1 MLRQPGI
8 SSKDICKVRST
19 GRKYEIGSIFGDPL
33 LLVKEYSNGI
43 LGMFTNMG
51 QCLFKAA
58 FLKNYFNLI
67 ALFRGVFI
75 EFRILENLPIAWVEF
90 RIEDNSSLLQ
100 RISDFVH
107 KGIVD

>member
-1 MLRQPGI
+1 M
-8 SSKDICKVRST
+8 
-19 GRKYEIGSIFGDPL
+19 
-33 LLVKEYSNGI
+33 
-43 LGMFTNMG
+43 
-51 QCLFKAA
+51 
-58 FLKNYFNLI
+58 KNYFNLI

>member
-51 QCLFKAA
+51 QCLF
-58 FLKNYFNLI
+58 
-67 ALFRGVFI
+67 
-75 EFRILENLPIAWVEF
+75 
-90 RIEDNSSLLQ
+90 
-100 RISDFVH
+100 
-107 KGIVD
+107 